1 MTRTRRSSGTAA
13 QRRRRRSMSYDG
25 GLSRADDKGAPTFE
39 EIGQRVEDAANAV
52 AKFVQFGKNPEVLL
66 RIRKQFNIKI
76 PIVPDVCITAGT
88 DVPLMKRATDSP
100 FGAEIGRYKP
110 NLQWKVTDSWFQG
123 DLNLDTRQHT
133 VYYEKMFDLDAVQ
146 LKVSANYDYKD
157 YEPYIGFQFITSQG
171 VTSPSTE
178 NGFSIK
184 KKVEIKDSA
193 HLKLEADIEASL
205 KLGATRMG
213 GKKKLETA
221 PATVDVQV
229 VTLDLLLR

>member
-1 MTRTRRSSGTAA
+1 MH
-13 QRRRRRSMSYDG
+13 
-25 GLSRADDKGAPTFE
+25 
-39 EIGQRVEDAANAV
+39 
-52 AKFVQFGKNPEVLL
+52 
-66 RIRKQFNIKI
+66 
-76 PIVPDVCITAGT
+76 
-88 DVPLMKRATDSP
+88 
-100 FGAEIGRYKP
+100 YKP

-133 VYYEKMFDLDAVQ
+133 VYYEKTFDLDAVK
-146 LKVSANYDYKD
+146 LKLSANYDYKD
-157 YEPYIGFQFITSQG
+157 YEPYVGFQFLTSQG

-184 KKVEIKDSA
+184 KKVDIKDTE
-193 HLKLEADIEASL
+193 HMKLEADVEASL

-213 GKKKLETA
+213 GKKKLQTA

>member
-1 MTRTRRSSGTAA
+1 MRAPDDDDDTMSFLRRGSGKKPKAA
-13 QRRRRRSMSYDG
+13 
-25 GLSRADDKGAPTFE
+25 FE
-39 EIGQRVEDAANAV
+39 EILEAREEIMEKVDDAVDAV
-52 AKFVQFGKNPEVLL
+52 SKFVQFGQNPEILL
-66 RIRKQFNIKI
+66 RIRKRFDVKI
-76 PIVPDVCITAGT
+76 PILPDVCITAGT
-88 DVPLMKRATDSP
+88 DVPLMKRASSSP
-100 FGAEIGRYKP
+100 FGAEIVHYKP

-133 VYYEKMFDLDAVQ
+133 VYYEKTFDLDAVK
-146 LKVSANYDYKD
+146 LKLSANYDYKD
-157 YEPYIGFQFITSQG
+157 YEPYVGFQFLTSQG

-184 KKVEIKDSA
+184 KKVDIKDTE
-193 HLKLEADIEASL
+193 HMKLEADVEASL

-213 GKKKLETA
+213 GKKKLQTA